1 MIAGDGSTVSLPASP
16 GIKKHFGVYS
26 ENENGAKSCLAQL
39 FMLFDINTK
48 TVLASRISEMKNSER
63 TLFKDC
69 LNNLAVDKAIFIL
82 DRGFGYFN
90 IYSRGL
96 SNRKVTFVSGLAHR
110 ILPLPNR

>member
-1 MIAGDGSTVSLPASP
+1 MPSYRREGVAQNNGGSLPASP

-63 TLFKDC
+63 TLF
-69 LNNLAVDKAIFIL
+69 
-82 DRGFGYFN
+82 
-90 IYSRGL
+90 
-96 SNRKVTFVSGLAHR
+96 R
-110 ILPLPNR
+110 IA